1 LAKYTLG
8 LGGVRNASGAIFI
21 GTEPKRSFEENLIG
35 QIYEPARWIVLLDN
49 SDPCWELF
57 TYNSILNEPR
67 YLSRALKC
75 IKAAVGCGISKKDLN
90 VSFNELD
97 NSLRTVDGD
106 VVKASDFLKA
116 TINMV
121 MPVAVID

>member
-1 LAKYTLG
+1 MK
-8 LGGVRNASGAIFI
+8 
-21 GTEPKRSFEENLIG
+21 PKRIFEFNLIG

-75 IKAAVGCGISKKDLN
+75 IKAAVSCGMSKKNLN
-90 VSFNELD
+90 NHFKELD
-97 NSLRTVDGD
+97 NSLRTVDSD

-121 MPVAVID
+121 KLVAVIN